1 MIKYVPE
8 DTQVVFREIPD
19 EITLAINVSNCQ
31 HHCEGCHSPY
41 LREDIGE
48 ELTVEVL
55 DKLLEKNDGV
65 SCVCFM
71 GEGND
76 PEALHKLILHLKE
89 KDKSL
94 AVALYSGAD
103 DVTDE
108 FYWENLDYIKIG
120 HYNSECGPL
129 DNENTNQRLYIGG
142 CVVFGSVEEVNGV
155 KRFGWKDITSSF
167 WKK

>member
-1 MIKYVPE
+1 MVKYVPE

-19 EITLAINVSNCQ
+19 EVTLAINISNCT

-41 LREDIGE
+41 LRDNVGE
-48 ELTVEVL
+48 ELTTSIIDE
-55 DKLLEKNDGV
+55 LLKKNDGV

-76 PEALHKLILHLKE
+76 PEALQELITHI
-89 KDKSL
+89 KSNYKST

-108 FYWENLDYIKIG
+108 FYWDNLDYIKIG
-120 HYNSECGPL
+120 HYDKNFGPI
-129 DNENTNQRLYIGG
+129 DNPKTNQRLYIGCSLCG
-142 CVVFGSVEEVNGV
+142 GYVEVNGV
-155 KRFGWKDITSSF
+155 RRFGWKDITNSF
-167 WKK
+167 WE